1 MTRSAHQ
8 GASSAIIAGAG
19 IGGLAA
25 ALALRDVGIASTLVE
40 KRTALNETGAGI
52 QLSPNAS
59 RVLFAL
65 GLGPA
70 LMRQAVEPEAV
81 RVRGL
86 RNGAELSRLE
96 LGEAMRQRYGAPY
109 LVIAR
114 SDLHTIM
121 LDALRA
127 RTSARILAGRTAS
140 AAGNRDDQAFLTIA
154 NAAGQQ
160 EDLQADLVIGADG
173 VWSQIRENLGGAAPR
188 YRGYH
193 AWRAV
198 IPASALPEHVR
209 VTETGLWL
217 GGGRHVVH
225 YGIAGGRALNVIAVV
240 PSREA
245 LPDWSHEADPAVLMG
260 AFAKADMRV
269 RDLLAAGQN
278 WRIHALH
285 DAPPPARWSN
295 GRVALLGDA
304 AHPVLPFLAQGGAL
318 AIEDAAALAALLG
331 EAAVAG
337 MAPARALEMY
347 GAARRARA
355 MKAQQQARSNGRI
368 YHMRAPLSLAR
379 NFAMRRLGGGGVLA
393 RYDWLY
399 GWQAPQSTPNRAITR
414 GHKGAPDQ
422 EPTSEQE
429 MAHG

>member
-8 GASSAIIAGAG
+8 GAGSAIIAGAG

-25 ALALRDVGIASTLVE
+25 ALALRDIGVASTLVE

-81 RVRGL
+81 RIRALRG
-86 RNGAELSRLE
+86 GAELSRLE
-96 LGEAMRQRYGAPY
+96 LGETMRQRYGAPY

-127 RTSARILAGRTAS
+127 RTSVRILAGRTAS
-140 AAGNRDDQAFLTIA
+140 AAGNHGEQAHLTIA
-154 NAAGQQ
+154 NASGQQ
-160 EDLQADLVIGADG
+160 EDLLADLVIGADG
-173 VWSQIRENLGGAAPR
+173 VWSRIRESLGGGAPR

-198 IPASALPEHVR
+198 IPASELPPHVR

-217 GGGRHVVH
+217 GGGRHLVH
-225 YGIAGGRALNVIAVV
+225 YGVTGGRALNVVAVI

-245 LPDWSHEADPAVLMG
+245 LPDWSHEADPAVLMN
-260 AFAKADMRV
+260 AFSRADMRA
-269 RDLLAAGQN
+269 RDLLAAGRD

-285 DAPPPARWSN
+285 DAPPPPRWSD

-347 GAARRARA
+347 GAARRGRA
-355 MKAQQQARSNGRI
+355 MKVQQQARGNGRI
-368 YHMRAPLSLAR
+368 YHMRAPLSFAR
-379 NFAMRRLGGGGVLA
+379 NFAMRRLGGAGVLA

-399 GWQAPQSTPNRAITR
+399 GWQAPQAVR
-414 GHKGAPDQ
+414 GDAAAG
-422 EPTSEQE
+422 
-429 MAHG
+429 